1 MEERVITNLLKDVK
15 IPKMVKVRQKFE
27 RNRIN
32 KDDIPNVIFSQL
44 ENEKF
49 SSLIKPGMK
58 ICITCGSRGISNIPL
73 IIKTIADFCKNKGA
87 LPFVIPAMGSHGGAT
102 AQGQRD
108 ILTSLG
114 VTEETIGCEI
124 KSSMETV
131 VVGHTVVGD
140 IRPEEVEVRI
150 DKNAYE
156 ADGIILCGRIKAHT
170 AFRGKYESGLMKMMT
185 IGLGK
190 QEGAESCHKNGF
202 KYMARLVPEFGRII
216 MKNAPILFGLAILEN
231 SFDETCRIIAMTPDE
246 IDKHEPELLKES
258 FQYLPKI
265 LIDECDVLIVDE
277 IGKNISGDGMDPNI
291 TGTFPTPDVKGGIQ
305 AQRRGILSLTEET
318 HGNGNGVGTAD
329 VISKRLYN
337 ALDLSKTYPNVLTST
352 LLNLAKVPIIVEN
365 DEEVFKLCI
374 RSCCGVDK
382 NKIRVVRIKNTLNL
396 EYIYISEAMV
406 EEAKKNPN
414 IEIVG
419 EAEELKFNERGNL
432 W

>member
-1 MEERVITNLLKDVK
+1 MVNEENMVSRLIKDTK
-15 IPKMVKVRQKFE
+15 IPKMIKIRQKFSYQRIE
-27 RNRIN
+27 RENIEDCISMGIN
-32 KDDIPNVIFSQL
+32 KKQL
-44 ENEKF
+44 SKK
-49 SSLIKPGMK
+49 IKPGMR
-58 ICITCGSRGISNIPL
+58 ICITAGSRGISNIDVIL
-73 IIKTIADFCKNKGA
+73 GTAVKYCKERGA
-87 LPFVIPAMGSHGGAT
+87 KPFIVPAMGSHGGAT
-102 AQGQRD
+102 AEGQREVLSSLNITEQTMGCP
-108 ILTSLG
+108 ILAT
-114 VTEETIGCEI
+114 
-124 KSSMETV
+124 MDTV
-131 VVGHTVVGD
+131 LIGHTEDGK
-140 IRPEEVEVRI
+140 EVYI
-150 DKNAYE
+150 DKYAAE
-156 ADGIILCGRIKAHT
+156 ADGIIVINRVKAHT
-170 AFRGKYESGLMKMMT
+170 AFRGPYESGIMKMMT

-190 QEGAESCHKNGF
+190 QHGAEVCHSAGINR
-202 KYMARLVPEFGRII
+202 MAQYIPSFGKTIL
-216 MKNAPILFGLAILEN
+216 KNAPVMFAVAITEN
-231 SFDETCRIIAMTPDE
+231 AFDETYKISVLTPDE
-246 IDKHEPELLKES
+246 VISEEPYLLKEAIS
-258 FQYLPKI
+258 LMPRIYF
-265 LIDECDVLIVDE
+265 DSCDVLIVDE

-337 ALDLSKTYPNVLTST
+337 ALDLSKTYPNVLTPT

>member
-1 MEERVITNLLKDVK
+1 MVNEENMVSRLIKDTK
-15 IPKMVKVRQKFE
+15 IPKMIKIRQKFSYQRIE
-27 RNRIN
+27 RENIEDCISMGIN
-32 KDDIPNVIFSQL
+32 KKQL
-44 ENEKF
+44 SKK
-49 SSLIKPGMK
+49 IKPGMR
-58 ICITCGSRGISNIPL
+58 ICITAGSRGISNIDVIL
-73 IIKTIADFCKNKGA
+73 GTAVKYCKERGA
-87 LPFVIPAMGSHGGAT
+87 KPFIVPAMGSHGGAT
-102 AQGQRD
+102 AEGQREVLSSLNITEQTMGCP
-108 ILTSLG
+108 ILAT
-114 VTEETIGCEI
+114 
-124 KSSMETV
+124 MDTV
-131 VVGHTVVGD
+131 LIGHTEDGK
-140 IRPEEVEVRI
+140 EVYI
-150 DKNAYE
+150 DKYAAE
-156 ADGIILCGRIKAHT
+156 ADGIIVINRVKAHT
-170 AFRGKYESGLMKMMT
+170 AFRGPYESGIMKMMT

-190 QEGAESCHKNGF
+190 QHGAEVCHSAGINR
-202 KYMARLVPEFGRII
+202 MAQYIPAFGKTIL
-216 MKNAPILFGLAILEN
+216 KNAPVMFAVAITEN
-231 SFDETCRIIAMTPDE
+231 AFDETYKISVLTPDE
-246 IDKHEPELLKES
+246 VISEEPYLLKEAIS
-258 FQYLPKI
+258 LMPRIYF
-265 LIDECDVLIVDE
+265 DSCDVLIVDE

>member
-1 MEERVITNLLKDVK
+1 MVNEENMVSRLIKDTK
-15 IPKMVKVRQKFE
+15 IPKMIKIRQKFSYQRIE
-27 RNRIN
+27 RENIEDCISMGIN
-32 KDDIPNVIFSQL
+32 KKQL
-44 ENEKF
+44 SKK
-49 SSLIKPGMK
+49 IKPGMR
-58 ICITCGSRGISNIPL
+58 ICITAGSRGISNIDVIL
-73 IIKTIADFCKNKGA
+73 GTAVKYCKERGA
-87 LPFVIPAMGSHGGAT
+87 KPFIVPAMGSHGGAT
-102 AQGQRD
+102 AEGQREVLSSLNITEQTMGCP
-108 ILTSLG
+108 ILAT
-114 VTEETIGCEI
+114 
-124 KSSMETV
+124 MDTV
-131 VVGHTVVGD
+131 LIGHTEDGK
-140 IRPEEVEVRI
+140 EVYI
-150 DKNAYE
+150 DKYAAE
-156 ADGIILCGRIKAHT
+156 ADGIIVINRVKAHT
-170 AFRGKYESGLMKMMT
+170 AFRGPYESGIMKMMT

-190 QEGAESCHKNGF
+190 RHGAEVCHSAGINR
-202 KYMARLVPEFGRII
+202 MAQYIPSFGKTIL
-216 MKNAPILFGLAILEN
+216 KNAPVMFAVAITEN
-231 SFDETCRIIAMTPDE
+231 AFDETYKISVLTPDE
-246 IDKHEPELLKES
+246 VISEEPYLLKEAIS
-258 FQYLPKI
+258 LMPRIYF
-265 LIDECDVLIVDE
+265 DSCDVLIVDE